1 MFVYKTLFIFIV
13 IIKMI
18 LFYSSNC
25 SRSKMLLD
33 NIIRYDNNKIIKLV
47 PIDELK
53 KQNVSIESKISSVP
67 ALMLLPSKEILF
79 GKELFDHLLLPG
91 RGILCSGQS
100 TRIDK
105 NNIDIN
111 NDNIKQLEHNIDDDK
126 VVAFGLNNNKLS
138 DSFSTLLEDEQIR
151 NDKNYDWDFIT
162 NDKNMSDG
170 ISNINIISDDNGK
183 KGKLPSIEEIMKTRD
198 NIK

>member
-1 MFVYKTLFIFIV
+1 
-13 IIKMI
+13 MI

-151 NDKNYDWDFIT
+151 NDKNYGWDFIT